1 MDSTVIVTN
10 GGTETFIA
18 VSQLAFSLLVIP
30 LVAVLRKYTKLFVVI
45 DPTQF
50 QGIIMVGIMWGLS
63 TWLQPQMTAV
73 EIIEKAFAVV
83 GFTSVAYRTL
93 IKKGGAAASL
103 DGALNKFGRRTINQ

>member
-1 MDSTVIVTN
+1 MDSSIVVN
-10 GGTETFIA
+10 SGGTETFIA

-30 LVAVLRKYTKLFVVI
+30 LIAVLRKYTQLFVVI

-50 QGIIMVGIMWGLS
+50 QGIIMVGLMWGLS
-63 TWLQPQMTAV
+63 AWMKPDMTAV

-93 IKKGGAAASL
+93 VKKGGAAASL